1 MGIDLNTY
9 VGFYFTLS
17 KLPTFEKKV
26 KVRRCSNESHGVCYD
41 NKIKYCS
48 TCGEAIEYFETIE
61 KVFDSELFLGSEFY
75 FTEFHDEIYF
85 MPDWSGCCTHNCK
98 HINNKQDQVAI
109 DLNDDYKNKAKDIF
123 IKKLAKLQEK
133 LSLDIEI
140 SVKFGVICY
149 MS

>member
-17 KLPTFEKKV
+17 ELPTIEEKF

-48 TCGEAIEYFETIE
+48 TCGEAIEYFETIK

-85 MPDWSGCCTHNCK
+85 MPDWKQRSIS
-98 HINNKQDQVAI
+98 HINNKQDQIAI

-133 LSLDIEI
+133 LSPDIEI

>member
-17 KLPTFEKKV
+17 ELPTIEEKF

-61 KVFDSELFLGSEFY
+61 KEFNSELFLESGFHY
-75 FTEFHDEIYF
+75 TEMDDDKIYF
-85 MPDWSGCCTHNCK
+85 MPNWKQPSIS
-98 HINNKQDQVAI
+98 HIDNKQDQVAI

-133 LSLDIEI
+133 LSPDIEI